1 MKRLKT
7 STKVIIFGSVFLI
20 LLTVFF
26 SFLNYNMHTYLD
38 SGEEY
43 KQNWYCKEYNFKCLL
58 DRIIVNLSYRNENQ
72 YNYPYCHAQASELH
86 EEYFVVGH
94 HM

>member
-1 MKRLKT
+1 MVKGFIFFRTGKIPF
-7 STKVIIFGSVFLI
+7 VIENYRMDLFTDDSLLEIF
-20 LLTVFF
+20 
-26 SFLNYNMHTYLD
+26 
-38 SGEEY
+38 
-43 KQNWYCKEYNFKCLL
+43 CKEYNFKCLL